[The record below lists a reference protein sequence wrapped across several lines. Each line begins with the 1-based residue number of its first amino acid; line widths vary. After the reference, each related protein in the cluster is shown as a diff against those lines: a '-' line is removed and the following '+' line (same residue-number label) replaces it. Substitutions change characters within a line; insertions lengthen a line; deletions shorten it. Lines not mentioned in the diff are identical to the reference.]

1 MTTVIVLAIAIGLPM
16 VIALVAILT
25 EHQRKMA
32 EIINRNGAN
41 GRALEQMSAEIVGL
55 RAELAR
61 TKDLV
66 NQQVLAEDAASPTRK
81 DGT

>member
-1 MTTVIVLAIAIGLPM
+1 LTTVMVLAIAIGLPM

>member
-1 MTTVIVLAIAIGLPM
+1 MTTVMVLAIAIGLPM